1 MTTDDAVKKVAQG
14 AGVTFVGKLISTGFK
29 YATQLLIARL
39 LGAEAFGI
47 YALGI
52 VLYQFGELVSRLG
65 LEAGA
70 VRYVAVHFDAD
81 DRSKLKGVL
90 VQTLGLPLIL
100 GAMFGTILY
109 VAADSIALTIFDEP
123 DLAEVLRVMAIAVP
137 FGASMMVAAFATTG
151 FHLTKYKVY
160 LLELI
165 LPCTTLIFSVVA
177 CLLGWQIVGVAI
189 AWLLATLI
197 SFLSSLWFIYRLFP
211 DLFKRTVKP
220 TYETRQLLIFS
231 LSLVLGNFLWL
242 VLLWTDV
249 LMLGYF
255 RPAAEVGVYRAAS
268 QTSFLMTIVATSLN
282 TMFAPVI
289 ASLFSRGDR
298 DKMNELFQTTT
309 RWSFALSLP
318 LFLIVAVVPQELLS
332 LFGEEFQV
340 GALALVILSLGQLV
354 RAGTGPGVDML
365 VMSGNER
372 LKVVGDIAAVLMNA
386 VLNLLLIPPLGVG
399 GAAIASAISISAV
412 NLLRLVQVYT
422 VLQVQAFNWGY
433 FKPVA
438 AGAAAG
444 IAGFLI
450 HIVLA
455 ASPWLVTLL
464 ITAAV
469 ILLVYAALLL
479 VLGIDPSDRV
489 LLQKM
494 LRKVGL

>member
-14 AGVTFVGKLISTGFK
+14 AGVTFAGKLISTGFK

-70 VRYVAVHFDAD
+70 VRYVAIHFDAG

-90 VQTLGLPLIL
+90 IQTLGLPLIL
-100 GAMFGTILY
+100 GTIFGTILY
-109 VAADSIALTIFDEP
+109 VVSDAIALTLFDEP
-123 DLAEVLRVMAIAVP
+123 DLAAVLRVMAIAVP

-165 LPCTTLIFSVVA
+165 LPCTTLVFSVAA

-211 DLFKRTVKP
+211 DLLNQTVKP

-242 VLLWTDV
+242 VLLWTDI

-298 DKMNELFQTTT
+298 AQMNQLFQTTT

-318 LFLIVAVVPQELLS
+318 LFLIVAVVPQELLN
-332 LFGEEFQV
+332 LFGGEFQT
-340 GALALVILSLGQLV
+340 GAFALVILSLGQLV

-372 LKVVGDIAAVLMNA
+372 LKVIGDVAAVVMN
-386 VLNLLLIPPLGVG
+386 VMLNLLLISPLGVA

-433 FKPVA
+433 LKPVA
-438 AGAAAG
+438 SGVAAVV
-444 IAGFLI
+444 AGFLT
-450 HIVLA
+450 HA
-455 ASPWLVTLL
+455 ALTATPWFATLL
-464 ITAAV
+464 MTTAA
-469 ILLVYAALLL
+469 ILLVYAVLLL
-479 VLGIDPSDRV
+479 ALGLDPTDRA

-494 LRKVGL
+494 IRKLGL